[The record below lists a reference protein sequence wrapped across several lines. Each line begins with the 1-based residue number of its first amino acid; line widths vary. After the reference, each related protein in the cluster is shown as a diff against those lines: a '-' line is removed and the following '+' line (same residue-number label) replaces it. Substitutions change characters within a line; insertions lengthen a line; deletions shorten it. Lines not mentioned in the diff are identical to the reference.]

1 VVVGSPGGVFVVSKS
16 TKNNPLLLGQVSD
29 GAATER
35 RRPPFT
41 AYTTPVADTSAQ
53 MLLAEHGSDSD
64 DEGSIELHGPFPGPA
79 AASFAAATAF
89 AARLRNVDGKVPI
102 FASAL
107 TPSKAPF

>member
-41 AYTTPVADTSAQ
+41 AYTTPSVDT
-53 MLLAEHGSDSD
+53 
-64 DEGSIELHGPFPGPA
+64 A
-79 AASFAAATAF
+79 AY
-89 AARLRNVDGKVPI
+89 L
-102 FASAL
+102 
-107 TPSKAPF
+107 